1 MRGFRHGGSTWATEN
16 GRKPAR
22 IKADTPG
29 PGLSSAPLTLTA
41 DHALLFNDMLI
52 NAGTL
57 TCRFHASTYPA

>member
-1 MRGFRHGGSTWATEN
+1 MRGFRHGCSTWVTEN

-29 PGLSSAPLTLTA
+29 PGLSSAPLILTD
-41 DHALLFNDMLI
+41 DHALLI
-52 NAGTL
+52 NAGKL